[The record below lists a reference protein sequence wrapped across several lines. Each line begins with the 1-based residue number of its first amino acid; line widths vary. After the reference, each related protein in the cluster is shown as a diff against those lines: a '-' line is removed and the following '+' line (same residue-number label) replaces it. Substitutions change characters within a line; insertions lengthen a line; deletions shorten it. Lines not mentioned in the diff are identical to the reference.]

1 MPVTTSWFFYLYLSG
16 IPFHPKCQPFTLKK
30 LSLPFKL
37 HSSWWCNIPITVKR
51 QNYHRIF
58 ILNVTAADI
67 WNCLFHILF
76 IFTASCFF
84 SSNPVTLWANDHSL
98 FLSMTACWYQT
109 DMVQYCTSLAHAA
122 TNASLELFFGATQNL
137 VNLCCFIYKLS
148 HWNIKTGLTLRL
160 SVISFTLEPFSVDT
174 QLQFLVNKVNVCLFF
189 AFSHPSWQPLLIKNW
204 NLKNRNQV
212 ATQYV
217 KPLKSC
223 QLFFFLYHIFSNHTR
238 FRKKCLLD
246 SFFL

>member
-1 MPVTTSWFFYLYLSG
+1 MDKW
-16 IPFHPKCQPFTLKK
+16 PFTIPVHDSILIPNSYQYK
-30 LSLPFKL
+30 LSP
-37 HSSWWCNIPITVKR
+37 
-51 QNYHRIF
+51 
-58 ILNVTAADI
+58 
-67 WNCLFHILF
+67 
-76 IFTASCFF
+76 
-84 SSNPVTLWANDHSL
+84 
-98 FLSMTACWYQT
+98 
-109 DMVQYCTSLAHAA
+109 A
-122 TNASLELFFGATQNL
+122 TNVSIELFVGATQNL

-160 SVISFTLEPFSVDT
+160 SLISFTLEPFSVDT

-212 ATQYV
+212 TTQYV

-238 FRKKCLLD
+238 FRKNCLLD

>member
-1 MPVTTSWFFYLYLSG
+1 MTIHYSCPWQHADTKQLLY
-16 IPFHPKCQPFTLKK
+16 K
-30 LSLPFKL
+30 LSP
-37 HSSWWCNIPITVKR
+37 
-51 QNYHRIF
+51 
-58 ILNVTAADI
+58 
-67 WNCLFHILF
+67 
-76 IFTASCFF
+76 
-84 SSNPVTLWANDHSL
+84 
-98 FLSMTACWYQT
+98 
-109 DMVQYCTSLAHAA
+109 A
-122 TNASLELFFGATQNL
+122 TKVSTELFTGATQNL

-217 KPLKSC
+217 KPLKSYINYSSFYTMYLVTT
-223 QLFFFLYHIFSNHTR
+223 QDLERNVYLIVFS
-238 FRKKCLLD
+238 L
-246 SFFL
+246 